1 MIGDTAHSSVKCNTP
16 SHVWSGEKRGGGVN
30 LFPII
35 IYSVET
41 DTSIRLYT
49 TYIVSLLVGGQ
60 PSHSIT

>member
-1 MIGDTAHSSVKCNTP
+1 ME
-16 SHVWSGEKRGGGVN
+16 WREERGGVN

-49 TYIVSLLVGGQ
+49 TYIVSLLSRGATLSLDHLALKTLRFIGFLARGF
-60 PSHSIT
+60 